1 MASCAVM
8 LAPLAAVDV
17 GQSADL
23 GLGPVPAGGGGGA
36 TTLSGDAT
44 GPATATVVAGIN
56 GATLGTTTP
65 GGGNLLVGSGSQWIS
80 QAISGDV
87 SMAANGAASV
97 VGIKGTTIAN
107 NGAGFNFFMIAAGN
121 GTAEWEN
128 ISGDITSGGSYGS
141 FSLVNSAQART
152 DIGLGTG
159 NYTQFSGVTSTGP
172 IFTQTL
178 AATGASTL
186 AGVTCTSVVDSGTET
201 VNALSA
207 TGAATITG
215 ALTATGAATLAGGL
229 TVEDPTDPTKKLTFS
244 LSGGTTN
251 VPITLAISANASAR
265 TYTIPTDSS
274 DSFAMLGLSQTFTGY
289 IKTTF
294 VTDTTSTTTG
304 SLLTS
309 GGLAVAKGIC
319 DGGGFMDASNVAS
332 SFSTGGS
339 ATVAAN
345 VLTEINTNTST
356 IATFYLWL
364 PAAPNNGQIIDF
376 VTEGIISAITV
387 GGNGHTIIAAPTSC
401 TANTTYRWIYNSAA
415 TTWYREQ

>member
-1 MASCAVM
+1 MRSIFLL
-8 LAPLAAVDV
+8 LALLSACWSADYPPVVINANGHTQNLQAGDNVSTPAGSALHPSVPLAVAY
-17 GQSADL
+17 
-23 GLGPVPAGGGGGA
+23 GGTGA
-36 TTLSGDAT
+36 TTAAAA
-44 GPATATVVAGIN
+44 ATA
-56 GATLGTTTP
+56 L
-65 GGGNLLVGSGSQWIS
+65 
-80 QAISGDV
+80 
-87 SMAANGAASV
+87 
-97 VGIKGTTIAN
+97 
-107 NGAGFNFFMIAAGN
+107 
-121 GTAEWEN
+121 
-128 ISGDITSGGSYGS
+128 
-141 FSLVNSAQART
+141 
-152 DIGLGTG
+152 GLGTG
-159 NYTQFSGVTSTGP
+159 NYVQFTGMTASGPVYAQTLNATGASVLAGVTMTSLVNSGATT
-172 IFTQTL
+172 TQTL
-178 AATGASTL
+178 NATGASTL
-186 AGVTCTSVVDSGTET
+186 AGVTATSLTNSGLTSTQTLNATGASSLAGVSCTSLVNSGTET
-201 VNALSA
+201 VNALSS
-207 TGAATITG
+207 TGAATIAG
-215 ALTATGAATLAGGL
+215 ALTATGAATFAGGT

-376 VTEGIISAITV
+376 VTGGIISAITV